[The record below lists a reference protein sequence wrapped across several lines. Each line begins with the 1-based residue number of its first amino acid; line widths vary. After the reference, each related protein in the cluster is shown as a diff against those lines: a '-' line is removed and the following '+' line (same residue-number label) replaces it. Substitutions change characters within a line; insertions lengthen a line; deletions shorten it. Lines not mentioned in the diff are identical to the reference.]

1 MALKDVLDGI
11 DLIAARVRIWL
22 AGTTKTLIL
31 AQGMYSAGLLDKY
44 VPAESR
50 AAKWVGFAG
59 LIIALYTQRK
69 GEATALLEAKK
80 IEAKAAVPETP
91 KP

>member
-22 AGTTKTLIL
+22 AGTTKALIL

-44 VPAESR
+44 IPQTSR
-50 AAKWVGFAG
+50 AAKWVGFSG
-59 LIIALYTQRK
+59 MIVALYTQRK
-69 GEATALLEAKK
+69 GEAAALLAAKK
-80 IEAKAAVPETP
+80 IEAETPAVPA